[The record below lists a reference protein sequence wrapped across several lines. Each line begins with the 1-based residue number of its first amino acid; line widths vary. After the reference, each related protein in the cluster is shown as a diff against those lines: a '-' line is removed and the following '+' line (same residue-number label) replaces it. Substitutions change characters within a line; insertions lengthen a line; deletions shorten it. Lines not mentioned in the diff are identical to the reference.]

1 MKGEI
6 PAGATFTRTFTVDRT
21 RVIDFMGPEI
31 RVYATPA
38 MIHDIE
44 VTCRDWLLTYLGEG
58 EDSVGARVEI
68 AHERPTPLGMAVTH
82 SVQVGAVA
90 GRRVSFEI
98 TVRDA
103 VEEVAHA
110 RHDRVVVATARL
122 AAAVRRKGE
131 RKEGR

>member
-6 PAGATFTRTFTVDRT
+6 PIGATFTRSFTVDQA

-31 RVYATPA
+31 SVYATPA

-44 VTCRDWLLTYLGEG
+44 VTCRDWLLSQLGEG

-68 AHERPTPLGMAVTH
+68 VHERPTPLGMAVTH
-82 SVQVGAVA
+82 SVRVGALA

-103 VEEVAHA
+103 VEQVAQA
-110 RHDRVVVATARL
+110 RHERVVVDKARL
-122 AAAVRRKGE
+122 AVAVRRKGE
-131 RKEGR
+131 RQGQP

>member
-6 PAGATFTRTFTVDRT
+6 PVGAAFTRAFTVDQA

-44 VTCRDWLLTYLGEG
+44 VTCRDWLLSYLEEG

-68 AHERPTPLGMAVTH
+68 AHDRPTPLGMAVTH
-82 SVQVGAVA
+82 SVRVGAVA

-98 TVRDA
+98 VVRDA
-103 VEEVAHA
+103 IEEVAHA
-110 RHDRVVVATARL
+110 RHDRVIVDKARL

-131 RKEGR
+131 GQAQP